1 MPKLLLLCALL
12 YVPAFAYLD
21 PGSGSLLLSSVVAVF
36 ASVIFFLKNLFYKLT
51 SPSAFLSGG
60 FSSRGGGNYT
70 LKDHL
75 VFYSEGKQ
83 YYHTFKP
90 ILDALD
96 SLKHPYTYLTSGQD
110 DPALLRESARS
121 FGTFTYIGEG
131 NKAYIKLNTLKAD
144 ICVLT
149 TPGLDVLQIKRSRG
163 VRHYCHIVHSLTP
176 MTYRAFGLDYFDSVL
191 VANEIQRDFVREVE
205 AAHDVKR
212 KYIGVVGSTYLDE
225 LSKLRNSS
233 LTQSLNDFGGSA
245 RSLTPSKLPSPRLE
259 KHSNLTQDTRISEGK
274 PSAESKENRESSF
287 GNVDSE
293 SNAFTESNSTQS
305 HTNSE
310 FAHKE
315 QHEILGFEMRNRG
328 FGARSEEATLPV
340 VPEAERVDS
349 LMRDQ
354 RGQILEGK
362 STQKTSQGKVQG
374 LGGSILDE
382 KSGLCSRE
390 RRDKTRASIDEVSD
404 KLPDLSLKDNAPQS
418 MPTILI
424 SPSWG
429 KETLLTK
436 YGLTLLEPL
445 AQAGFSLIIRPH
457 PQSLIGE
464 AESKNIAYLQKSLQ
478 QYQNIEWD
486 IGTPNVYVFAR
497 ADMMISDFSS
507 VIFDFVCLEGKPVL
521 TLDFAFDPAGYDL
534 SDIDMEHFYTFET
547 LKRIGGK
554 LEERDF
560 TNIASVITQILES
573 NKSQE
578 AQKCKKELWQYPHCA
593 GLKAAQEILKIEREL
608 LEQSLKAYM
617 PQVHRIREIDSM
629 LAHIKDN

>member
-1 MPKLLLLCALL
+1 M
-12 YVPAFAYLD
+12 
-21 PGSGSLLLSSVVAVF
+21 
-36 ASVIFFLKNLFYKLT
+36 
-51 SPSAFLSGG
+51 
-60 FSSRGGGNYT
+60 RG
-70 LKDHL
+70 
-75 VFYSEGKQ
+75 EAQ
-83 YYHTFKP
+83 
-90 ILDALD
+90 
-96 SLKHPYTYLTSGQD
+96 
-110 DPALLRESARS
+110 S
-121 FGTFTYIGEG
+121 FGTFEYIGAG
-131 NKAYIKLNTLKAD
+131 NKAYVRLNTLRAD

-205 AAHDVKR
+205 EAHGVKR

-225 LSKLRNSS
+225 LSVLRHSVLSDKAGSLIVGGGHYPQGSS
-233 LTQSLNDFGGSA
+233 LASNLHNPTFSSQSL
-245 RSLTPSKLPSPRLE
+245 E
-259 KHSNLTQDTRISEGK
+259 CQEGK
-274 PSAESKENRESSF
+274 PSAECKANSESKESLESSL
-287 GNVDSE
+287 SE
-293 SNAFTESNSTQS
+293 S
-305 HTNSE
+305 HTDSQKSE
-310 FAHKE
+310 LAHTKP
-315 QHEILGFEMRNRG
+315 HEILGFEMKNRG
-328 FGARSEEATLPV
+328 FGARSEEATLAV

-354 RGQILEGK
+354 RGQISEGK
-362 STQKTSQGKVQG
+362 STQKTSQGKAQG

-390 RRDKTRASIDEVSD
+390 RGDKTRASIDEVSD

-464 AESKNIAYLQKSLQ
+464 AESKNIAHLQEALQ
-478 QYQNIEWD
+478 QYANVAWD
-486 IGTPNVYVFAR
+486 IGTPNVYAFAK

-560 TNIASVITQILES
+560 GDITSVIAQILES
-573 NKSQE
+573 NKTKE
-578 AQKCKKELWQYPHCA
+578 AQKCKEELWRYPHHA
-593 GLKAAQEILKIEREL
+593 GLKAVQEILKIEREL

-617 PQVHRIREIDSM
+617 PQVRRIREIDAM
-629 LAHIKDN
+629 LEGVR

>member
-1 MPKLLLLCALL
+1 MMWRVLALLCLSC
-12 YVPAFAYLD
+12 VPAFAYLD
-21 PGSGSLLLSSVVAVF
+21 PGSGSLLLSSIVAVF
-36 ASVIFFLKNLFYKLT
+36 ASVVFFFKNLFYKLT
-51 SPSAFLSGG
+51 SPSTFLSGG
-60 FSSRGGGNYT
+60 FSSGFSPRGGGNST
-70 LKDHL
+70 LRDHI

-83 YYHTFKP
+83 YYFTFKP

-96 SLKHPYTYLTSGQD
+96 SLKHPYTYLTSGED
-110 DPALLRESARS
+110 DPALAREGSQS

-131 NKAYIKLNTLKAD
+131 NKAYIKLNTLRAD

-149 TPGLDVLQIKRSRG
+149 TPGLNVLQIKRSRG

-191 VANEIQRDFVREVE
+191 VANEIQKDFVREVE

-305 HTNSE
+305 HTDSQKSE
-310 FAHKE
+310 LAHTE
-315 QHEILGFEMRNRG
+315 AQEILASCDDFVGYQARG
-328 FGARSEEATLPV
+328 AGSYLSGSDQAPS
-340 VPEAERVDS
+340 VDS
-349 LMRDQ
+349 R
-354 RGQILEGK
+354 K
-362 STQKTSQGKVQG
+362 SAQ
-374 LGGSILDE
+374 E
-382 KSGLCSRE
+382 
-390 RRDKTRASIDEVSD
+390 AN
-404 KLPDLSLKDNAPQS
+404 LSK
-418 MPTILI
+418 TILV

-429 KETLLTK
+429 KETILTK
-436 YGLTLLEPL
+436 YGLRLLEPL
-445 AQAGFSLIIRPH
+445 AQSTHHIIIRPH

-478 QYQNIEWD
+478 QYQNVEWD
-486 IGTPNVYVFAR
+486 IGTPNVYAFAR

-521 TLDFAFDPAGYDL
+521 TLDFSFDPAGYDL
-534 SDIDMEHFYTFET
+534 ADINLEHFYTFEA
-547 LKRIGGK
+547 LKAIGGR
-554 LEERDF
+554 LEECDF
-560 TNIASVITQILES
+560 PRIEEIIAQTLDSAKT
-573 NKSQE
+573 
-578 AQKCKKELWQYPHCA
+578 KELKACA
-593 GLKAAQEILKIEREL
+593 EELWCYASEAGERAAREILHIEREL
-608 LEQSLKAYM
+608 LEREIGAVL
-617 PQVHRIREIDSM
+617 PQVRRIRELDSM
-629 LAHIKDN
+629 ISGVKI

>member
-1 MPKLLLLCALL
+1 M
-12 YVPAFAYLD
+12 
-21 PGSGSLLLSSVVAVF
+21 
-36 ASVIFFLKNLFYKLT
+36 
-51 SPSAFLSGG
+51 
-60 FSSRGGGNYT
+60 
-70 LKDHL
+70 
-75 VFYSEGKQ
+75 
-83 YYHTFKP
+83 
-90 ILDALD
+90 
-96 SLKHPYTYLTSGQD
+96 
-110 DPALLRESARS
+110 
-121 FGTFTYIGEG
+121 
-131 NKAYIKLNTLKAD
+131 
-144 ICVLT
+144 LT
-149 TPGLDVLQIKRSRG
+149 TPGLNVLQIKRSRG

-205 AAHDVKR
+205 AAHSVKR

-305 HTNSE
+305 HTDSQKSE
-310 FAHKE
+310 LAHTE
-315 QHEILGFEMRNRG
+315 AQEILASCDDFVGYQ
-328 FGARSEEATLPV
+328 ARSAGSYLSGSNQAPS
-340 VPEAERVDS
+340 VDS
-349 LMRDQ
+349 R
-354 RGQILEGK
+354 K
-362 STQKTSQGKVQG
+362 SAQ
-374 LGGSILDE
+374 E
-382 KSGLCSRE
+382 
-390 RRDKTRASIDEVSD
+390 AN
-404 KLPDLSLKDNAPQS
+404 LSK
-418 MPTILI
+418 TILV

-478 QYQNIEWD
+478 QYQNVEWD
-486 IGTPNVYVFAR
+486 IGTPNVYAFAR

-521 TLDFAFDPAGYDL
+521 TLDFSFDPAGYDL
-534 SDIDMEHFYTFET
+534 ADINLEHFYTFEA
-547 LKRIGGK
+547 LKAIGGR
-554 LEERDF
+554 LEECDF
-560 TNIASVITQILES
+560 PRIEEIIAQTLDSAKT
-573 NKSQE
+573 
-578 AQKCKKELWQYPHCA
+578 KELKACA
-593 GLKAAQEILKIEREL
+593 EELWCYASEAGERAAREILHIEREL
-608 LEQSLKAYM
+608 LEREIGAVL
-617 PQVHRIREIDSM
+617 PQVRRIRELDSM
-629 LAHIKDN
+629 ISGVKV

>member
-36 ASVIFFLKNLFYKLT
+36 ASVVFFIKNFFYKLT
-51 SPSAFLSGG
+51 SPSTLLSGG
-60 FSSRGGGNYT
+60 FSPRGGGGNST
-70 LKDHL
+70 LRDHI

-83 YYHTFKP
+83 YYFTFKP

-96 SLKHPYTYLTSGQD
+96 SLKHPYTYLTSGED
-110 DPALLRESARS
+110 DPALAREGSQS

-131 NKAYIKLNTLKAD
+131 NKAYIKLNTLRAD

-149 TPGLDVLQIKRSRG
+149 TPGLNVLQIKRSRG

-191 VANEIQRDFVREVE
+191 VANEIQKDFVREVE

-212 KYIGVVGSTYLDE
+212 KYIGVIGSTYLDE
-225 LSKLRNSS
+225 LAHLKHSALEGYSVLRDKSGNLHS
-233 LTQSLNDFGGSA
+233 DF
-245 RSLTPSKLPSPRLE
+245 RSFVPSKLPQSSLDNPLFLSQTLE
-259 KHSNLTQDTRISEGK
+259 CQQSNSDSVAR
-274 PSAESKENRESSF
+274 
-287 GNVDSE
+287 SE
-293 SNAFTESNSTQS
+293 SNHTDSVEVSESKTIIESKHTLDSETPTQ
-305 HTNSE
+305 E
-310 FAHKE
+310 P
-315 QHEILGFEMRNRG
+315 HEILGFEMRNRG
-328 FGARSEEATLPV
+328 FGARSEEATLSV
-340 VPEAERVDS
+340 VPEAEREQS
-349 LMRDQ
+349 AIYRS
-354 RGQILEGK
+354 K
-362 STQKTSQGKVQG
+362 
-374 LGGSILDE
+374 
-382 KSGLCSRE
+382 
-390 RRDKTRASIDEVSD
+390 
-404 KLPDLSLKDNAPQS
+404 PNLSK
-418 MPTILI
+418 TILI

-429 KETLLTK
+429 RETLLTK

-478 QYQNIEWD
+478 QYQNVEWD
-486 IGTPNVYVFAR
+486 IGTPNVYAFAR

>member
-1 MPKLLLLCALL
+1 M
-12 YVPAFAYLD
+12 
-21 PGSGSLLLSSVVAVF
+21 
-36 ASVIFFLKNLFYKLT
+36 
-51 SPSAFLSGG
+51 
-60 FSSRGGGNYT
+60 
-70 LKDHL
+70 
-75 VFYSEGKQ
+75 
-83 YYHTFKP
+83 
-90 ILDALD
+90 
-96 SLKHPYTYLTSGQD
+96 
-110 DPALLRESARS
+110 
-121 FGTFTYIGEG
+121 
-131 NKAYIKLNTLKAD
+131 
-144 ICVLT
+144 LT
-149 TPGLDVLQIKRSRG
+149 TPGLNVLQIKRSRG

-191 VANEIQRDFVREVE
+191 VANEIQKDFVREVE

-305 HTNSE
+305 HTDSQKSE
-310 FAHKE
+310 LAHTE
-315 QHEILGFEMRNRG
+315 AQEILASCDDFVGYQARG
-328 FGARSEEATLPV
+328 AGSYLSGSDQAPS
-340 VPEAERVDS
+340 VDS
-349 LMRDQ
+349 R
-354 RGQILEGK
+354 K
-362 STQKTSQGKVQG
+362 SAQ
-374 LGGSILDE
+374 E
-382 KSGLCSRE
+382 
-390 RRDKTRASIDEVSD
+390 AN
-404 KLPDLSLKDNAPQS
+404 LSK
-418 MPTILI
+418 TILV

-464 AESKNIAYLQKSLQ
+464 AESKNIAHLQEALK
-478 QYQNIEWD
+478 QYANVAWD
-486 IGTPNVYVFAR
+486 IGTPNVYAFAK

>member
-1 MPKLLLLCALL
+1 MRSLFCLGINLKRKGRIVVWRILVLLSLA

-176 MTYRAFGLDYFDSVL
+176 MTYRVFGLDYFDSVL

-205 AAHDVKR
+205 MAHNVKR

-225 LSKLRNSS
+225 LSQLRHSVLSDKAGSLIVGGGHYPQGSS
-233 LTQSLNDFGGSA
+233 LASNLHNPTFSSQSLECQEASQA
-245 RSLTPSKLPSPRLE
+245 
-259 KHSNLTQDTRISEGK
+259 QDSEI
-274 PSAESKENRESSF
+274 
-287 GNVDSE
+287 DSE
-293 SNAFTESNSTQS
+293 SNLAHTEP
-305 HTNSE
+305 
-310 FAHKE
+310 
-315 QHEILGFEMRNRG
+315 HEILG
-328 FGARSEEATLPV
+328 SYTQ
-340 VPEAERVDS
+340 DS
-349 LMRDQ
+349 VTTHSNSKIFDEKCGLQGKHEGSYLSGNDQ
-354 RGQILEGK
+354 TRTQK
-362 STQKTSQGKVQG
+362 ST
-374 LGGSILDE
+374 
-382 KSGLCSRE
+382 KSAQE
-390 RRDKTRASIDEVSD
+390 AN
-404 KLPDLSLKDNAPQS
+404 LSK
-418 MPTILI
+418 TILI

-429 KETLLTK
+429 PETLLTK

-464 AESKNIAYLQKSLQ
+464 AESKNIAHLQESLQK
-478 QYQNIEWD
+478 YKNVVWD
-486 IGTPNVYVFAR
+486 IGTPNVYAFAK

-507 VIFDFVCLEGKPVL
+507 VIFDFVCLEAKPVL

-554 LEERDF
+554 LRDQDF
-560 TNIASVITQILES
+560 AHIATIITQILES

-578 AQKCKKELWQYPHCA
+578 AKKCKEELWRYPHHA

-608 LEQSLKAYM
+608 LEHSLKAYM
-617 PQVHRIREIDSM
+617 PQVRRIREIDSM
-629 LAHIKDN
+629 LERGV